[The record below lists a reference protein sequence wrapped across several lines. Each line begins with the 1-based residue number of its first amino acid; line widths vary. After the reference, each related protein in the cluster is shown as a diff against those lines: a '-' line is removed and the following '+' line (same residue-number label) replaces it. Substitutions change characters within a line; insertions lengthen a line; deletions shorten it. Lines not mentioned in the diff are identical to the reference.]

1 MTLPEYDEGCTCDLC
16 VMMRNERN
24 DRNKK
29 RIKEE
34 INRVLKEHKQFIP
47 KQSTGTDL
55 LNDSFR

>member
-1 MTLPEYDEGCTCDLC
+1 MTLPEYDEECTCDLC
-16 VMMRNERN
+16 VMTRNERN

-34 INRVLKEHKQFIP
+34 INRVLKEHKQFTP